1 MLSVRLW
8 SVCYLRELRCQR
20 TARRN
25 DSFQETCDV
34 HGFWRYIV
42 VILVFVQ
49 STQRQIRSL
58 SALDFIC
65 FYENYISLLTC
76 CGTME
81 QGSVGNNNQTHVCF
95 LSLVTHPCIVTVLSG
110 TRCRPS
116 TIRAWIAAR
125 APATTR
131 RRLTRRPV
139 GAASAWA
146 EVDRR
151 STRQPMRGHR
161 DSRDSARKNQRKC
174 LLAALHLAVN
184 LWCTRTC
191 TLVNACTCTECYF
204 LICFLFL
211 NIPCA
216 RLLYPPNLT
225 SNHVWFICLA
235 YT

>member
-1 MLSVRLW
+1 MW
-8 SVCYLRELRCQR
+8 R
-20 TARRN
+20 TG
-25 DSFQETCDV
+25 TCV
-34 HGFWRYIV
+34 LTLECCRFCLCPI
-42 VILVFVQ
+42 

-58 SALDFIC
+58 SALDLILRVSMKKKTYFSWRAVVRWNKC
-65 FYENYISLLTC
+65 QQQWSDTGL
-76 CGTME
+76 
-81 QGSVGNNNQTHVCF
+81 F
-95 LSLVTHPCIVTVLSG
+95 LSLVTHPCAVAILSG

-125 APATTR
+125 APATTHR
-131 RRLTRRPV
+131 RPTRRPV
-139 GAASAWA
+139 GGASAWA

-161 DSRDSARKNQRKC
+161 DSRDSARKNQRKS